1 MQTED
6 LFLGAL
12 GLARGGELVGIE
24 VQRVNGRSMAIFRI
38 TGPSMEEVERE
49 YYKGRV
55 LVNLRML
62 KAEVARLKNVAFD
75 ALRKEE
81 SRDERMERS
90 VYRGV
95 GK

>member
-12 GLARGGELVGIE
+12 GLARGGELDGID
-24 VQRVNGRSMAIFRI
+24 VRRVNGRAMAIFRI
-38 TGPSMEEVERE
+38 TGPSMAEVERE
-49 YYKGRV
+49 YYHGRV

-62 KAEVARLKNVAFD
+62 KAEVARLKNAAFD

-81 SRDERMERS
+81 SRDEARTS
-90 VYRGV
+90 RGRF
-95 GK
+95 

>member
-12 GLARGGELVGIE
+12 GLARGGELVGID
-24 VQRVNGRSMAIFRI
+24 VQRVNGRAMAIFRI
-38 TGPSMEEVERE
+38 IGPSMEEVERE
-49 YYKGRV
+49 YYHGRV

-75 ALRKEE
+75 ALRREE
-81 SRDERMERS
+81 SRDEARTSREIHR
-90 VYRGV
+90 
-95 GK
+95 